1 VIAAKVPQ
9 VITHE
14 KVLVDCD
21 EDLKHFLE
29 TMDELKEKRACV
41 SETGIVLQFR
51 LRGPSLA
58 DGRDCGVSGFA
69 GVCGRAREE
78 RRIEAN

>member
-41 SETGIVLQFR
+41 SETGIVLQF
-51 LRGPSLA
+51 LP
-58 DGRDCGVSGFA
+58 
-69 GVCGRAREE
+69 
-78 RRIEAN
+78 NYWP